1 MINILEE
8 LSMSKSEL
16 IQYLYNEIN
25 RQNTWYMWTVGILI
39 TLLIAFTGLLG
50 FFQWKLSSKQI
61 ENLSLKIQDQLADK
75 YNLDSIHKF
84 IYLEM
89 QNEATL
95 VYLFS
100 DLCRQMKNNFVLR
113 DIASYAF
120 SMERLLIIASTREKI
135 SRNEFI
141 SVTNTVSSYTSL
153 ANKVVENNAIAISQS
168 EWVSFDDSI
177 DLVIKALTDGSLQ
190 LEQVESKTL
199 KQQADGLVK
208 LKSNIV
214 KHVQNI

>member
-1 MINILEE
+1 
-8 LSMSKSEL
+8 MSKSEL